1 MTITPWH
8 IYAGGVAYTLI
19 TVGTRPGGLMYWGY
33 VGASMLAASY
43 IKPEF
48 AAYAGVGSGLYLLT
62 NTNFIHPFGRG
73 PNPLRGPTI

>member
-1 MTITPWH
+1 
-8 IYAGGVAYTLI
+8 
-19 TVGTRPGGLMYWGY
+19 MYWGY